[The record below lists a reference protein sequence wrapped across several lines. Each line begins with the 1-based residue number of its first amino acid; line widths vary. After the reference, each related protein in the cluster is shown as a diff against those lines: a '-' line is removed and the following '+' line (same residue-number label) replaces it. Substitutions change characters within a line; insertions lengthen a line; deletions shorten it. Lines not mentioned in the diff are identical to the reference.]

1 MKCRWGWEISGYTPL
16 LLVCV
21 LLEGLQNKVS
31 FPRQKISHF
40 SVRISHFSVRC
51 SIRCLYTLHN
61 VLSLCHLSKKS
72 MMAKCL

>member
-40 SVRISHFSVRC
+40 SVRC